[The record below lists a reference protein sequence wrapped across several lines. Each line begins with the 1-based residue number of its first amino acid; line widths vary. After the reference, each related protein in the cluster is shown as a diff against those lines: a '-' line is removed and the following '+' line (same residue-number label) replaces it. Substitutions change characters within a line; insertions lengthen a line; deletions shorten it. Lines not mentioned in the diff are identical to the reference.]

1 MIYRLDNFVENKINP
16 ITGCAYDASW
26 QVLMLT
32 ESDQYKMLVGSK
44 NGGPY
49 SIKLSRIQCKEWMLR
64 VGDLIDFSEKNGK
77 NVILVMPETDYLT
90 MQSVYAGHAFQE
102 KSLRWYEP
110 SVLIHS
116 TGMENWIS
124 IQKDGMLKSWN
135 KLHAEGKIS
144 EEDPIGSKLG
154 DPVDYRNYIMFG
166 SGFPGEIVVQSKQK
180 GKIIMD
186 ADAEYLTGARLY
198 FDAEKMAQDG
208 LLIRD
213 GCHIKVK
220 DILPLKPYL
229 LWAATWDQVGLES
242 QTSTPRIFSEKAD
255 RMFQVCRHKETGL

>member
-1 MIYRLDNFVENKINP
+1 MICRLDNFVEDKINP
-16 ITGCAYDASW
+16 ITGCAYDASR

-32 ESDQYKMLVGSK
+32 ESNQYKILVGSK

-49 SIKLSRIQCKEWMLR
+49 SIKLSRIQCRKWMLR

-90 MQSVYAGHAFQE
+90 MQSAYAGHAFQE

-144 EEDPIGSKLG
+144 EEAPIGS
-154 DPVDYRNYIMFG
+154 NW
-166 SGFPGEIVVQSKQK
+166 EILWITGIRSCLEAASYGKSWCNPSKK
-180 GKIIMD
+180 
-186 ADAEYLTGARLY
+186 ARL
-198 FDAEKMAQDG
+198 
-208 LLIRD
+208 
-213 GCHIKVK
+213 
-220 DILPLKPYL
+220 
-229 LWAATWDQVGLES
+229 
-242 QTSTPRIFSEKAD
+242 
-255 RMFQVCRHKETGL
+255 